1 MSPAKRKTAADAATS
16 PKKTAAAK
24 KPEAAKSPGAK
35 AAARKAAV
43 SEPAAKPAATAR
55 PAAPKAAAPK
65 AAAPKAPPATAKPKA
80 TPEPVEPV
88 KAPAASKGEQ
98 PQPSR
103 EQEESPRRTG
113 TIEGIEQVRIV
124 IEGIKPQ
131 VDCGRFAVKAVVGDR
146 IEVGA
151 DIWKDGHDLLKAAV
165 LWRKM
170 EPAEWLIGASPR
182 KPDLSKSW
190 REAPLTSRFELN
202 DRWFG
207 SFVPTENGPHAYT
220 VLAWTDVFGTWRDE
234 LKKKAGA
241 GQEVGSELLEG
252 RRIIERFAEH
262 AGPKDRK
269 VILDL
274 LAALQSAPS
283 QGEQVAL
290 ALGSELFELMERS
303 DPRHDARVYPAEFQL
318 WVDREKARF
327 GSWYEIFPRSQG
339 TDPSRSA
346 TFREAEARVPEI
358 AAMGFDVLYL
368 TPIHPIGQTARKGKN
383 NTEKAEPGD
392 VGSPWA
398 IGGEAG
404 GHDAIEPGLGT
415 LEDFDH
421 FEQVVRQNGMEIALD
436 FAVQCSP
443 DHPWVK
449 EHPEWF
455 SKRPDGSIKYA
466 ENPPKKYQDI
476 YPVNFD
482 TEDRAGL
489 YQALLEVVRFWI
501 AHGVKIFRVDNPHT
515 KPVGFWEWLIAEV
528 HKQHPE
534 VLFLAEAFTRPKR
547 LKMLAKAGFTQSY
560 TYFTWRNGRAELEE
574 FATELF
580 LTEVREY
587 LRPNFFVN
595 TPDILH
601 EILQRGGRPAFLM
614 RLVLGATLSPTYGIY
629 SGYELLENTPVR
641 EGSEEYLDSEK
652 YQVRVRDWRAPG
664 NIVPFVT
671 KVNSIRRAHHALQLA
686 DNLRFL
692 GSTNPNLIAYAKS
705 TPDRHDTLVVVV
717 NVDPHQVQDG
727 LIQVPPEVYGGT
739 EYESYRV
746 TDLLTGASY
755 TWSGPT
761 NYVKLN
767 PHEMPAHI
775 LQVERV
781 R

>member
-1 MSPAKRKTAADAATS
+1 V
-16 PKKTAAAK
+16 K
-24 KPEAAKSPGAK
+24 KPEAAKPSDTK
-35 AAARKAAV
+35 AVARKAAV
-43 SEPAAKPAATAR
+43 PEPAAKPAATAR
-55 PAAPKAAAPK
+55 SSARA
-65 AAAPKAPPATAKPKA
+65 AAAPKAPPATGKPKA
-80 TPEPVEPV
+80 GPEPARAKRATAKSA
-88 KAPAASKGEQ
+88 KAPAAGEVPAAPKQ
-98 PQPSR
+98 EKPQPSR
-103 EQEESPRRTG
+103 EREETPRRMG
-113 TIEGIEQVRIV
+113 MIEKLEQVRIV

-131 VDCGRFAVKAVVGDR
+131 VDCGRFAIKAIVGDR

-170 EPAEWLIGASPR
+170 EPGEWHIGSWPR
-182 KPDLSKSW
+182 KPDLSKGW
-190 REAPLTSRFELN
+190 REAAMTSRYELN

-207 SFVPTENGPHAYT
+207 SFVSSEIGPYAYT
-220 VLAWTDVFGTWRDE
+220 VLAWTDVFGSWRDA

-241 GQEVGSELLEG
+241 GQEVSSELLEG
-252 RRIIERFAEH
+252 MRIIERYAER
-262 AGPKDRK
+262 AGQQDRK
-269 VILDL
+269 AILDQ
-274 LAALQSAPS
+274 LAALKAAPS
-283 QGEQVAL
+283 QQEQVAL
-290 ALGSELFELMERS
+290 ALGPALLELMERN
-303 DPRHDARVYPAEFQL
+303 DPRGDARVYPVELQL

-339 TDPSRSA
+339 TDPTRSA
-346 TFREAEARVPEI
+346 AFREAEARVPEI

-368 TPIHPIGQTARKGKN
+368 TPIHPIGHTARKGKN
-383 NTEKAEPGD
+383 NTERAEPGD

-398 IGGEAG
+398 IGSEAG
-404 GHDAIEPGLGT
+404 GHDAVEPSLGT
-415 LEDFDH
+415 IEDFDH

-455 SKRPDGSIKYA
+455 SKRPDGTIKYA

-476 YPVNFD
+476 YPINFD
-482 TEDRAGL
+482 TEDREGL
-489 YQALLEVVRFWI
+489 YQALLDVVLFWI
-501 AHGVKIFRVDNPHT
+501 GHGVKIFRVDNPHT

-528 HKQHPE
+528 HKKHPD
-534 VLFLAEAFTRPKR
+534 VIFLAEAFTRPKR

-560 TYFTWRNGRAELEE
+560 TYFTWRNSRAELEE

-580 LTEVREY
+580 LTDVREY

-629 SGYELLENTPVR
+629 SGYELLENIPLR

-652 YQVRVRDWRAPG
+652 YQIRVRDWHAPG
-664 NIVPFVT
+664 NIIPFVT
-671 KVNSIRRAHHALQLA
+671 KVNSIRRAHYALQLA
-686 DNLRFL
+686 SNLQFL
-692 GSTNPNLIAYAKS
+692 GSTNPNIIAYAKW
-705 TPDRHDTLVVVV
+705 TPDRHDTLVVAV

-727 LIQVPPEVYGGT
+727 LVHVPPEIYGGT

-755 TWSGPT
+755 TWRGPT